1 MIAVILLV
9 ILVGFLIG
17 YIIYLQGKNID
28 YIEKNS
34 ELEIEMK
41 SCNEAKAECKEQGNI
56 CNDRLDNITHILA
69 NCSSTLLACS
79 NSSDDSCTELR
90 SNYTDIFNK
99 YILLTVKNI
108 MKQ

>member
-9 ILVGFLIG
+9 IVVGFLIG

-34 ELEIEMK
+34 VLEIDMK
-41 SCNEAKAECKEQGNI
+41 SCDEAKAECKEQENI

-79 NSSDDSCTELR
+79 NSPDDSCTELK

-99 YILLTVKNI
+99 YIIDCKT
-108 MKQ
+108 Q